1 MANNTKETYRWKVML
16 KRHRPSNRP
25 DVCVFYDEDKNTALK
40 EMRKYVKSNGFSIA
54 EKSGCFIIA
63 DVLLVQCRPTGEVI
77 SETPYCMLFD
87 VVSGELIKGG
97 EENA

>member
-40 EMRKYVKSNGFSIA
+40 EMRKYVK
-54 EKSGCFIIA
+54 
-63 DVLLVQCRPTGEVI
+63 
-77 SETPYCMLFD
+77 
-87 VVSGELIKGG
+87 
-97 EENA
+97 